1 MYASMTT
8 VRGPRERVEEVTR
21 LAGEA
26 MLTWLREF
34 DGYRGLLVLADE
46 ATGVAHV
53 VTFWESPEAEVRS
66 RPGRLGIR
74 DKLTATVG
82 FEIVSTEPYAAPMLE
97 LVGGA

>member
-1 MYASMTT
+1 MTT
-8 VRGPRERVEEVTR
+8 VRGPRDRVEEVAR

-26 MLTWLREF
+26 MLTWLRDF

-46 ATGVAHV
+46 ATGVARV
-53 VTFWESPEAEVRS
+53 VTFWDSADAEARS

-82 FEIVSTEPYAAPMLE
+82 FEIVSTEPYAAPILD
-97 LVGGA
+97 LAGGR